1 MTGADGGERDGG
13 VADTASPA
21 LTVRRGRGSVRGV
34 ALVLHG
40 GAEHGTDPVRPW
52 RGAYLRM
59 VPFARA
65 LAATYGRCGV
75 DVYLLRNRVRGWNG
89 PAQDPVVDAR
99 RALDRIRRERPGVPV
114 TLTGHSMGG
123 RVALRVADD
132 AAVRAV
138 CALAPWTPHDD
149 PVEPVRGR
157 RVLVAHGTDDE
168 RTSPE
173 ASRAYAERAAAVA
186 EHAAWVGLSGE
197 RHAMVRRPGLWRRLV
212 LDTTARGLDLPAG
225 PRVAD
230 LGPQRCEPG
239 PTCLSITM

>member
-1 MTGADGGERDGG
+1 MTGRSAGAGDPVSAPG
-13 VADTASPA
+13 
-21 LTVRRGRGSVRGV
+21 LTVRRAAGTPRGA

-40 GAEHGTDPVRPW
+40 GAEYGTEPVPPW

-65 LAATYGRCGV
+65 LAAAFGRHGV

-89 PAQDPVVDAR
+89 AAQDPVVDAR
-99 RALDRIRRERPGVPV
+99 WALARIRQERPGVPV

-132 AAVRAV
+132 DAVRAV
-138 CALAPWTPHDD
+138 CALAPWTRDDD
-149 PVEPVRGR
+149 PVDPVRGR
-157 RVLVAHGTDDE
+157 RVLLAHGTDDE
-168 RTSPE
+168 RTSPA
-173 ASRAYAERAAAVA
+173 ASRGYAERAAAVTR
-186 EHAAWVGLSGE
+186 HVTWVGLTGE
-197 RHAMVRRPGLWRRLV
+197 RHAMLRRPGTWRRLV
-212 LDTTARGLDLPAG
+212 LDTTARGLELPAG

-230 LGPQRCEPG
+230 LDEGECEPA